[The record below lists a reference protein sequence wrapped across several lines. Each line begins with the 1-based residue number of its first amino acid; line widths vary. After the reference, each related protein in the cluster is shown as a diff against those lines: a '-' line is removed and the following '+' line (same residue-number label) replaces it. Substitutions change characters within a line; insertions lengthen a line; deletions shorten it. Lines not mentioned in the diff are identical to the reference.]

1 MPLPEFWGISPMH
14 AVSWPDRLEAG
25 ELMIATVSTRP
36 AARQISALRGR

>member
-14 AVSWPDRLEAG
+14 GVSWPDRLEAG
-25 ELMIATVSTRP
+25 ELVIATVPTRL